1 MRDEDRKPSKRV
13 FPLLQNLDL
22 DSLTFAQLQST
33 GDPITLED
41 MNVQEL
47 EDLLLVQFARLAVK
61 SEWSGLLEAGGGTD
75 AAVYVPFQVP
85 DGATSDEAFIPTV
98 PIAADWGFNGTY
110 ASAFDTPSH
119 YPFYSGSFT
128 EVEEMAV
135 FFTGSA
141 GTAGTTGSL
150 AIYTLSTEDDVGDG
164 WDIGRPMTMV
174 TNSEM
179 SFATDT
185 GGRVEVTPAS
195 TVTLAAKTWY
205 SIGIVG
211 DQSYATY
218 PTAYRGFQWMLFSGN
233 PNYGGLKA
241 AGETNYTLPA
251 AYTSSDTWTASTLIY
266 AIPKIQWRGTN

>member
-1 MRDEDRKPSKRV
+1 MPLPDASKKSPRV
-13 FPLLQNLDL
+13 YTLLQNTDL
-22 DSLTFAQLQST
+22 DSVTFANVSAV
-33 GDPITLED
+33 GGPIAIEEANED
-41 MNVQEL
+41 EMRR
-47 EDLLLVQFARLAVK
+47 LVLVNLCRLIT
-61 SEWSGLLEAGGGTD
+61 SGEWTGLLEAGGGTD

-150 AIYTLSTEDDVGDG
+150 AIYTLSTADDTG
-164 WDIGRPMTMV
+164 WEIGRPMTMV

-185 GGRVEVTPAS
+185 AGRVEVTPGS
-195 TVTLAAKTWY
+195 TVTLEAKTWY

-211 DQSYATY
+211 DQSYVTY